1 MLDRGNLSTAAHR
14 ASIDANQRNIK
25 RNQRVFVLKELRAI
39 ALKQGDKALATT
51 FGNVIDD
58 VCAGGFDE

>member
-1 MLDRGNLSTAAHR
+1 MLARSPAETLAHK
-14 ASIDANQRNIK
+14 ANVEANQRNIK

-39 ALKQGDKALATT
+39 AHKQGDLALATT

-58 VCAGGFDE
+58 VCSGGFDE